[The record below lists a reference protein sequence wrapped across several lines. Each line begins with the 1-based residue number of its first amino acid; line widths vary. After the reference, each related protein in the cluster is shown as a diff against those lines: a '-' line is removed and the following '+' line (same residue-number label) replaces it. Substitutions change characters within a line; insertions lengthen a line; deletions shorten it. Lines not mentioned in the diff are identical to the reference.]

1 MVTIKEV
8 ILMQLQADGDQT
20 YKQLIK
26 AVKTQ
31 QTEVSEASSLYEKRL
46 LSGIGS
52 ALYSLCNDHGYV
64 FFDHYEQAYALTD
77 IGALA
82 QPELLEI
89 N

>member
-1 MVTIKEV
+1 MLTIKQV

-31 QTEVSEASSLYEKRL
+31 QTEVPESSSIHEERL
-46 LSGIGS
+46 LSGVGS
-52 ALYSLCNDHGYV
+52 ALYSLCEDHGFV

-77 IGALA
+77 IGELA
-82 QPELLEI
+82 HPELLAI